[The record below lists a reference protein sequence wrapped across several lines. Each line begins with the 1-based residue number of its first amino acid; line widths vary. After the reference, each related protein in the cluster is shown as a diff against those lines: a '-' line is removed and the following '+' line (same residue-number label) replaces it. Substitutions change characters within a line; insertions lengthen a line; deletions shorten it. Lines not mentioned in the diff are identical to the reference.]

1 MSTIRINDLHLRVF
15 IGTHPWERKNKQD
28 LILNLAICYDAS
40 KASRSDHFKDALDY
54 EVLADRVTRA
64 VQRSRHHL
72 LEKLAAKVLDVV
84 LAADPRVTGAW
95 VRIDKP
101 HAIGEA
107 RSVSFE
113 LSHAL

>member
-1 MSTIRINDLHLRVF
+1 MATIRVNDLKLRAI

-28 LILNLAICYDAS
+28 IILNITLEYDAA
-40 KASRSDHFKDALDY
+40 KASKSDRLADALDY
-54 EVLADRVTRA
+54 EALTANVIKTVG
-64 VQRSRHHL
+64 RSRYQL
-72 LEKLAAKVLDVV
+72 LEKLTAKILEVV
-84 LAADPRVTGAW
+84 SVDPKVARAS

-113 LSHAL
+113 GKI

>member
-1 MSTIRINDLHLRVF
+1 MAFIRINDLRLRAF
-15 IGTHPWERKNKQD
+15 IGTHPWEHKNKQD

-40 KASRSDHFKDALDY
+40 KASKSDHLKDALDY
-54 EVLADRVTRA
+54 EALTDRVSRA
-64 VQRSRHHL
+64 VQRSRHRL

-84 LAADPRVTGAW
+84 LAADPRVSSAW
-95 VRIDKP
+95 VRLDKP

-113 LSHAL
+113 LCAP